1 MLVKQNHLKINQYFI
16 KLKFIYCEIFMLDP
30 QSKISEDRM
39 SWIGLIHEFCGF
51 TNSIRGWAGNL
62 TIHWR
67 FRKFI
72 SKWENFS

>member
-39 SWIGLIHEFCGF
+39 S
-51 TNSIRGWAGNL
+51 
-62 TIHWR
+62 
-67 FRKFI
+67 
-72 SKWENFS
+72 